1 LNFLNIIK
9 NNDTKEFERYLEE
22 HDIKEEIQ
30 GQNLLAWA
38 VYLENCGF
46 TKLLIDKGASVNK
59 KDRLGR
65 TPLSLAAFF
74 GFVEIARLLLDNN
87 AEIDA
92 MCMDRAYEGWDG
104 YSQAGILDL
113 FQEHGW
119 ICVFL
124 DDLRDIPKGFTGART
139 IQQAIYLIENNR
151 VHILSLDHDLGM
163 DDEGNL
169 LPTGYDLVKYF
180 CKNGLRANKIY
191 LHTSNV
197 VGRKA
202 MYDTLLASQKRGF
215 IDSDIEIYYFP
226 ITENKYSGL

>member
-1 LNFLNIIK
+1 MIK
-9 NNDTKEFERYLEE
+9 NNDTEEFERYLNK
-22 HDIKEEIQ
+22 HDINEEIQ
-30 GQNLLAWA
+30 GQNLLAWT
-38 VYLENCGF
+38 VYLGNWGF
-46 TKLLIDKGASVNK
+46 TKLLIDRGTSVNK

-74 GFVEIARLLLDNN
+74 GFVDIARLLLDNN
-87 AEIDA
+87 ATIDA
-92 MCMDRAYEGWDG
+92 MCMDRAYTGWDG
-104 YSQAGILDL
+104 HIQTDMLDL
-113 FQEHGW
+113 FRAYGW
-119 ICVFL
+119 ICIFL
-124 DDLRDIPKGFTGART
+124 DDLRDIPEGFIGART
-139 IQQAIYLIENNR
+139 IEEALYLIENNR

-180 CKNGLRANKIY
+180 CKNGLRANKVY

-215 IDSDIEIYYFP
+215 IDGDIQIFNFS
-226 ITENKYSGL
+226 ITENKYSGN